1 MASKTPFAKRL
12 LLLVPLALYTALF
25 AEVYLRVLLPQPM
38 MPRYVTDGGDG
49 IRGNLPNARYRHIT
63 PEVDVELRVNSQ
75 GLRADHELAIPKPEG
90 LMRIALLGDSFFM
103 GYEATLEESFA
114 GQIESQLAAKGVR
127 AEIVNLSVS
136 GFGTA
141 ESLIALESRGLPFEP
156 DLVVLEWHSTDST
169 DNLRSGLYHLDANGE
184 LVRGNPS
191 YLPAIATRER
201 LMRIPGYALL
211 IQHSHLYAA
220 LRERA
225 GRFVKNLMMSRM
237 PWQRAPAPSTKASA
251 LADLPKEGR
260 AIDAGALDR
269 ALVRR
274 IQRVSKENGADFVLF
289 DVPLTFSRTEFAT
302 SLQLL
307 DAEFVARLPVLSPL
321 ARFQAEAR
329 PDQLLYLER
338 GAGHWSARGNVIA
351 AEHVVDYV
359 LEGRLEPPP
368 PESSGGAP
376 TRAEAPTS
384 TP

>member
-1 MASKTPFAKRL
+1 MRAMLAFAATGALTIAVAS
-12 LLLVPLALYTALF
+12 LALWLRLDYRQDKLATLAPPF
-25 AEVYLRVLLPQPM
+25 RSVAVGVQGAGQPARVVFFGDSRIAEWELGAFEPFGPVLNAGF
-38 MPRYVTDGGDG
+38 GGD
-49 IRGNLPNARYRHIT
+49 T
-63 PEVDVELRVNSQ
+63 
-75 GLRADHELAIPKPEG
+75 LAG
-90 LMRIALLGDSFFM
+90 M
-103 GYEATLEESFA
+103 
-114 GQIESQLAAKGVR
+114 
-127 AEIVNLSVS
+127 
-136 GFGTA
+136 
-141 ESLIALESRGLPFEP
+141 
-156 DLVVLEWHSTDST
+156 
-169 DNLRSGLYHLDANGE
+169 
-184 LVRGNPS
+184 
-191 YLPAIATRER
+191 ATRER
-201 LMRIPGYALL
+201 LMRIPGYAFL

-225 GRFVKNLMMSRM
+225 GRFVKNLLVMRM
-237 PWQRAPAPSTKASA
+237 PWQRAPAPATKASA
-251 LADLPKEGR
+251 EIPKEGR

-274 IQRVSKENGADFVLF
+274 IQRVSEENGADFVLF

-329 PDQLLYLER
+329 PDRLLYLER

-359 LEGRLEPPP
+359 LEVRLEPRP
-368 PESSGGAP
+368 PESSGGYP